1 MRKVVVAGVVTPR
14 GLGDALQCC
23 VTVKLLNNLLSEAD
37 ITLMCP
43 DLKNGFFV
51 FKNLNINANFVDL
64 NPTGYLVLWR
74 LLRSSL
80 INRHK
85 SRSEK
90 TEVTKRKVN
99 QPRMHSRI
107 IKTAKKVYEKY
118 FTFYSIDKFI
128 SSGFLRS
135 FKFDAGII
143 GGHTLS
149 EPIYRC
155 IVEYDIISSVVNGS
169 LVMSPISIS
178 KVGLEHFGQ
187 KTSIFK
193 RTLMIKRLRRS
204 LQRFDFIYTR
214 GPQSL
219 EILRDYLGINEQ
231 KIGVALDSGFGLRLI
246 HNSPATSKTL
256 KREKRRI
263 IIVPRKDYFYI
274 YDRKDLYPL
283 YLNTLTEFILW
294 LYENFDC
301 EIVLSSQN
309 IVSNVIHDLLHVLR
323 RRKNDS
329 YSKLLQVVIPK
340 NLVEA
345 YELYD
350 SSDIV
355 VTSRM
360 HGGISALSLGVPAL
374 FVLPLVDTK
383 VLDILLFLGLD
394 INSFSVDMF
403 DADALKSENIVN
415 KIGNVLENLDY
426 YKKTVEAAVNKALP
440 TLELPVKTLINLL
453 EKR

>member
-14 GLGDALQCC
+14 GLGDALQYC
-23 VTVKLLNNLLSEAD
+23 VAVKLLNNLLSEAD

-43 DLKNGFFV
+43 DLKNGLFV

-64 NPTGYLVLWR
+64 NPAGYLVLWR

-80 INRHK
+80 INRH
-85 SRSEK
+85 RLRNEK
-90 TEVTKRKVN
+90 TEVTKKKVN
-99 QPRMHSRI
+99 QLKMHSRI
-107 IKTAKKVYEKY
+107 IKTAKRAYEKY
-118 FTFYSIDKFI
+118 FTFYNVDKFI
-128 SSGFLRS
+128 GSGFLRS
-135 FKFDAGII
+135 FQFDAGII
-143 GGHTLS
+143 GGHTLG
-149 EPIYRC
+149 EAIYRY
-155 IVEYDIISSVVNGS
+155 IVEYDMISSVVNGS
-169 LVMSPISIS
+169 LVMSPFSVS

-193 RTLMIKRLRRS
+193 RTLMIKRLRKS

-231 KIGVALDSGFGLRLI
+231 KIGMALDSGFGLKLI
-246 HNSPATSKTL
+246 HNSLATSKTL
-256 KREKRRI
+256 KREKWRI
-263 IIVPRKDYFYI
+263 VIVPRKDYFYI

-283 YLNTLTEFILW
+283 YLNTLTDFILW

-301 EIVLSSQN
+301 EIVLSSQS
-309 IVSNVIHDLLHVLR
+309 IVSDVIHDLMHDLR
-323 RRKNDS
+323 RRGNDS
-329 YSKLLQVVIPK
+329 CLKLLQIVIPK

-345 YELYD
+345 CELYD
-350 SSDIV
+350 SSDMV

-374 FVLPLVDTK
+374 FVLPLVETK
-383 VLDILLFLGLD
+383 VLDILSFLGLD
-394 INSFSVDMF
+394 INSFLVDMF
-403 DADALKSENIVN
+403 DADALKSENFVN
-415 KIGNVLENLDY
+415 KIGKILENLDY
-426 YKKTVEAAVNKALP
+426 YKKTVESAVNKALP

-453 EKR
+453 G